1 MAAIESIF
9 QEYAERLNRR
19 LPGENMAKFSSPGHS
34 SSQLLNLPAGFEHL
48 EVSSDVNITILHQ
61 IGDAFTGDLAAILL
75 VRISPK
81 SVFPASTATAVIE
94 FRRHVFCQ
102 VQGTTI
108 SNIMIIDD
116 VDALRNSESQAVRP
130 PSWSAKA
137 PPPGFCLTEAYRAYF
152 NCVSNRT
159 MEENLSKFTHD
170 HITFNEH
177 SVTREQYRGAMEECH
192 DVMADCK
199 NTLEKLIVD
208 EEKQQLAARVV
219 FEWTPVKAWNGI
231 EPTVSEHLSVQRW
244 PFNME
249 HDRANIKVSEQDLVG
264 KVAIVTGASRGIGRG
279 IAVHL
284 ASRGANIIGTC
295 SVLSSL
301 GKIDDLRAEI
311 DSLYRNSNKS
321 SVPQIKGVVAP
332 LLEPREYCSAIVNAV
347 KEYGSLNILVQNAAV
362 VEVAPVG
369 TITQDHIDR
378 LLTANI
384 EAPVFLVQALLPYF
398 RPESRIINISSEG
411 GRDPSPVA
419 LVYSGCKS
427 AIESMTRVWAD
438 AWGTRPGMERT
449 TVNSV
454 AVGITQTEL
463 ASQMPDTPEIRQ
475 FLEVKKTACSVE
487 KRLGRVDDIAEI
499 VGFLSSEK
507 SRWVSGSVICANGGT
522 VKVL

>member
-34 SSQLLNLPAGFEHL
+34 SSQLLSLPAGFEHL
-48 EVSSDVNITILHQ
+48 GVSSDVNITILHQ

-102 VQGTTI
+102 IQGTNI
-108 SNIMIIDD
+108 SNILVIDD

-137 PPPGFCLTEAYRAYF
+137 PPSGFCLAEAYRAYF
-152 NCVSNRT
+152 NCVSTRT
-159 MEENLSKFTHD
+159 MEENLSKFTND
-170 HITFNEH
+170 QITFNGH
-177 SVTREQYRGAMEECH
+177 SVTREQYREAMEECH
-192 DVMADCK
+192 DVMANCK

-231 EPTVSEHLSVQRW
+231 EPTGRRVKFTEHVFVWFDEVEVQTLGFEHDLKTCHLAFAVELGSVGLSTGGRFGTSTEPLLLSRTVSEHLSVQRW
-244 PFNME
+244 SL
-249 HDRANIKVSEQDLVG
+249 ISEQDLIG

-301 GKIDDLRAEI
+301 CKIDDLRAE
-311 DSLYRNSNKS
+311 
-321 SVPQIKGVVAP
+321 IKGVVAP
-332 LLEPREYCSAIVNAV
+332 LLEPREYRNAIVNAV

-369 TITQDHIDR
+369 MITQDHINR

-398 RPESRIINISSEG
+398 QPESRIINVSSEG

-419 LVYSGCKS
+419 PYLQLVF
-427 AIESMTRVWAD
+427 W
-438 AWGTRPGMERT
+438 
-449 TVNSV
+449 
-454 AVGITQTEL
+454 
-463 ASQMPDTPEIRQ
+463 
-475 FLEVKKTACSVE
+475 F
-487 KRLGRVDDIAEI
+487 
-499 VGFLSSEK
+499 
-507 SRWVSGSVICANGGT
+507 
-522 VKVL
+522 

>member
-19 LPGENMAKFSSPGHS
+19 LPSENMAKFSSPGHS
-34 SSQLLNLPAGFEHL
+34 SSQLLSLPTGFEHL

-81 SVFPASTATAVIE
+81 SVFPASTATTVIE

-102 VQGTTI
+102 IQGTTI

-137 PPPGFCLTEAYRAYF
+137 PPSGFCLADAYRAYF
-152 NCVSNRT
+152 NCVSTRT
-159 MEENLSKFTHD
+159 MEENLSNFTHD
-170 HITFNEH
+170 HITFNGH
-177 SVTREQYRGAMEECH
+177 YVTREQYRGAMEECH
-192 DVMADCK
+192 DVMTDCK

-208 EEKQQLAARVV
+208 EGKQQLAARVSRSISASNAGH
-219 FEWTPVKAWNGI
+219 WKSYG
-231 EPTVSEHLSVQRW
+231 SS
-244 PFNME
+244 NME
-249 HDRANIKVSEQDLVG
+249 HGLANVKISEQDLVG
-264 KVAIVTGASRGIGRG
+264 KVAIVTGASRGIGRA
-279 IAVHL
+279 IAIHL

-295 SVLSSL
+295 SAPSSVC
-301 GKIDDLRAEI
+301 KIEDLKAEI
-311 DSLYRNSNKS
+311 DSLYRNANKL

-332 LLEPREYCSAIVNAV
+332 LLEPREYCTAIVNAV

-362 VEVAPVG
+362 VEVASVG
-369 TITQDHIDR
+369 MITQDHIDR

-398 RPESRIINISSEG
+398 QTESRIINISSEG

-438 AWGTRPGMERT
+438 ALGTRPGMERT

-454 AVGITQTEL
+454 AVG
-463 ASQMPDTPEIRQ
+463 S
-475 FLEVKKTACSVE
+475 
-487 KRLGRVDDIAEI
+487 
-499 VGFLSSEK
+499 FLSSEK

-522 VKVL
+522 VKIL

>member
-1 MAAIESIF
+1 
-9 QEYAERLNRR
+9 
-19 LPGENMAKFSSPGHS
+19 
-34 SSQLLNLPAGFEHL
+34 
-48 EVSSDVNITILHQ
+48 
-61 IGDAFTGDLAAILL
+61 
-75 VRISPK
+75 
-81 SVFPASTATAVIE
+81 
-94 FRRHVFCQ
+94 
-102 VQGTTI
+102 
-108 SNIMIIDD
+108 
-116 VDALRNSESQAVRP
+116 
-130 PSWSAKA
+130 
-137 PPPGFCLTEAYRAYF
+137 
-152 NCVSNRT
+152 
-159 MEENLSKFTHD
+159 
-170 HITFNEH
+170 
-177 SVTREQYRGAMEECH
+177 
-192 DVMADCK
+192 
-199 NTLEKLIVD
+199 
-208 EEKQQLAARVV
+208 
-219 FEWTPVKAWNGI
+219 
-231 EPTVSEHLSVQRW
+231 
-244 PFNME
+244 ME
-249 HDRANIKVSEQDLVG
+249 HDHANVKVSEQDLVG

-384 EAPVFLVQALLPYF
+384 EAPVFLVQALLLYF

-438 AWGTRPGMERT
+438 ACGTRPGMERT

-475 FLEVKKTACSVE
+475 FLEAKKTACSVE

-507 SRWVSGSVICANGGT
+507 SRWVSGNVICANGGT

>member
-1 MAAIESIF
+1 
-9 QEYAERLNRR
+9 
-19 LPGENMAKFSSPGHS
+19 
-34 SSQLLNLPAGFEHL
+34 
-48 EVSSDVNITILHQ
+48 
-61 IGDAFTGDLAAILL
+61 
-75 VRISPK
+75 
-81 SVFPASTATAVIE
+81 
-94 FRRHVFCQ
+94 
-102 VQGTTI
+102 
-108 SNIMIIDD
+108 
-116 VDALRNSESQAVRP
+116 
-130 PSWSAKA
+130 
-137 PPPGFCLTEAYRAYF
+137 
-152 NCVSNRT
+152 
-159 MEENLSKFTHD
+159 
-170 HITFNEH
+170 
-177 SVTREQYRGAMEECH
+177 
-192 DVMADCK
+192 
-199 NTLEKLIVD
+199 
-208 EEKQQLAARVV
+208 
-219 FEWTPVKAWNGI
+219 
-231 EPTVSEHLSVQRW
+231 
-244 PFNME
+244 ME
-249 HDRANIKVSEQDLVG
+249 HDHANVKVSEQDLVG

-438 AWGTRPGMERT
+438 ACGTRPGMERT

-454 AVGITQTEL
+454 AVGSKFFAVTLNRKLPKAFSKPDHLPSVTQTEL

-475 FLEVKKTACSVE
+475 FLEAKKTACSVE